1 MTDNAKTN
9 RRLGIKVPRST
20 LLPPYLMINDYFVE
34 YTNSID
40 AVYGPLVDSKAA
52 IISGIRNMWVQNP
65 DTEAHIQDATI
76 IPNDAWSMP
85 ERAIVVQQVNLLGMK
100 LQNAGVV
107 SDDAYQTISRFVGQ
121 YWFGKGTYGFIDFIN
136 YCLSSNLIVQNLWTE
151 DYQSFFPE
159 GDPVI
164 GTPVWEGGTW
174 YPTTHVLISVVD
186 GLGTLDITTLQSFF
200 YEIAN
205 YNLVLQAVDSVYNVP
220 IVAHQADDAASIVAL
235 ALYVDTEIT
244 ISSY

>member
-1 MTDNAKTN
+1 MTDDAKTN

-20 LLPPYLMINDYFVE
+20 LLPPYLMVNDYFVE
-34 YTNSID
+34 YTNAID
-40 AVYGPLVDSKAA
+40 DVFGRLVDSKAA
-52 IISGIRNMWVQNP
+52 IISNLRNMWVQNP
-65 DTEAHIQDATI
+65 DTEALIQEAQI

-100 LQNAGVV
+100 LQNAGIV

-121 YWFGKGTYGFIDFIN
+121 YWYGKGTYGFIDFIN
-136 YCLSSNLIVQNLWTE
+136 YCLSSNLQVTLLWTQNYE
-151 DYQSFFPE
+151 DFLPE
-159 GDPVI
+159 GDAGI

-186 GLGTLDITTLQSFF
+186 GLGTLDIATLQSFF

-205 YNLVLQAVDSVYNVP
+205 YNLVLQAVNSVYNVP
-220 IVAHQADDAASIVAL
+220 IVANQADDNAVIVAL
-235 ALYVDTEIT
+235 GLYVDTDVT